1 MERDLPA
8 SRPKLLCFLD
18 SDEGASSLNIAEANN
33 YLGLNLYKLL
43 SEEKANVFFSPFS
56 LSAAFAML
64 FYGAEKE
71 TAEEM
76 RNVLGYKIANIK
88 DKELK
93 SSYQKLLDEVEK
105 SPDSYTLTTANSV
118 VSQSKFPVRKEYKSL
133 LNDFFKAY
141 LWEVDF
147 AREIEKSIQ
156 LINEWVSAKTQKM
169 IPKLLEDLDS
179 GTVMVLLNAVYFK
192 GFWLNQ
198 FSKEKTTLEKFNIR
212 GEKKNYKKVEMMH
225 IKERFPFSERESYK
239 ALQLPY
245 KGGDISMLI
254 LLPNLANG
262 LKDLESSLSYNFLQ
276 NLKQSMWI
284 TKVNVA
290 IPKFKIDYSKSLIGA
305 FQSLGVRKLFNSE
318 AQLGGL
324 SKIAGLCASDV
335 IHQAVI
341 EVNEEGSEA
350 AAATAIPIAV
360 RCLRPN
366 ITEEFIA
373 DHPFMFIIY
382 NTKNN
387 LIFFMG
393 KVEEL

>member
-1 MERDLPA
+1 MHNE
-8 SRPKLLCFLD
+8 SGK
-18 SDEGASSLNIAEANN
+18 EASSLNVAEANN

-43 SEEKANVFFSPFS
+43 SKEKGNVFFSPFS

-76 RNVLGYKIANIK
+76 RNVLGYKIANIE
-88 DKELK
+88 DQELK
-93 SSYQKLLDEVEK
+93 SSYQKLLDEIEK

-156 LINEWVSAKTQKM
+156 LINEWVSSKTQKM
-169 IPKLLEDLDS
+169 IPKLLKSLNPA
-179 GTVMVLLNAVYFK
+179 TVMVLLNAVYFK

-225 IKERFPFSERESYK
+225 IKERFPLLRNQSYK
-239 ALQLPY
+239 ALELPY

-276 NLKQSMWI
+276 DLKQNMRE
-284 TKVNVA
+284 TRVNVA
-290 IPKFKIDYSKSLIGA
+290 IPKFKIDYSKSLKDA
-305 FQSLGVRKLFNSE
+305 FQNLGVRKVFNFE

-324 SKIAGLCASDV
+324 SEESAGLYASDV

-341 EVNEEGSEA
+341 EVNEEGSQA
-350 AAATAIPIAV
+350 AAATAIPIA
-360 RCLRPN
+360 RSLPP
-366 ITEEFIA
+366 EFIA
-373 DHPFMFIIY
+373 DHPFMFVIY
-382 NTKNN
+382 NTRNN
-387 LIFFMG
+387 LIYFMG
-393 KVEEL
+393 RVEEL